1 MLYKNGLKLL
11 RYWFWLF
18 ITWKNEQKIFFWHF
32 AICPGQEIHIFLV
45 VCEPYRALE
54 SVQGV
59 RFQGK
64 NCFTKMAS
72 KLLLNWFWLFITWK
86 VNKKYYYDILVSAWV
101 NVKLMGESTRL
112 VCVQLQERD
121 FEKKNLYQKWWRF
134 PTNTM
139 QKNFDNILVF
149 LRFPLRDGFLHFC
162 LGFDF
167 GSDICVS
174 KFGICLLCKIRFLL
188 KSCEQ
193 LLFSFYYAHCTGCI
207 TPCFWIPTINQYLQF
222 QGTIAYLYCH
232 SLIQCLQ

>member
-1 MLYKNGLKLL
+1 MLYKNGLKLF

-121 FEKKNLYQKWWRF
+121 FEKKIYTKS
-134 PTNTM
+134 
-139 QKNFDNILVF
+139 
-149 LRFPLRDGFLHFC
+149 DG
-162 LGFDF
+162 DF
-167 GSDICVS
+167 QQ
-174 KFGICLLCKIRFLL
+174 LLCKKILTTFWYFYAFRY
-188 KSCEQ
+188 ETV
-193 LLFSFYYAHCTGCI
+193 SFISVLGSILVQTSVLANLV
-207 TPCFWIPTINQYLQF
+207 F
-222 QGTIAYLYCH
+222 AY
-232 SLIQCLQ
+232 SAK

>member
-1 MLYKNGLKLL
+1 MLYKNGLKLF

-86 VNKKYYYDILVSAWV
+86 SKQKILLW
-101 NVKLMGESTRL
+101 
-112 VCVQLQERD
+112 
-121 FEKKNLYQKWWRF
+121 
-134 PTNTM
+134 
-139 QKNFDNILVF
+139 
-149 LRFPLRDGFLHFC
+149 H
-162 LGFDF
+162 
-167 GSDICVS
+167 
-174 KFGICLLCKIRFLL
+174 FGICLGQCRTDGREYAISLRPITGAGFWKK
-188 KSCEQ
+188 KSLSKVMEI
-193 LLFSFYYAHCTGCI
+193 SNKYYAKKFWWHFGIFTFSI
-207 TPCFWIPTINQYLQF
+207 TRRFPSFLSWVRFWFRHL
-222 QGTIAYLYCH
+222 C
-232 SLIQCLQ
+232 